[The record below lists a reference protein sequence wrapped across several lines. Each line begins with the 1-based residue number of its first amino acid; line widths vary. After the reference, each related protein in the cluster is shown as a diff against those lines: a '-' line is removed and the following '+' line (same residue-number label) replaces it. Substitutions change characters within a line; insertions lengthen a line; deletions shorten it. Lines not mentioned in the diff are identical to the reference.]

1 MESLVEGKKE
11 PISMS
16 SSPDSNRG
24 ASSRVRTFI
33 EGFDNALAGG
43 IPKGNVVLLS
53 GLPGTMKSSLAYNIL
68 FQNSAHSN
76 SRGLYVTLE
85 QRRDSIVSQM
95 YSMGFAREE
104 PLRNIEIFDIARI
117 KKEVGERTEAKFWI
131 EYLKRVV
138 GLKRKVS
145 DFDIFVL
152 DSLDAMEFLERAEG
166 KRAQLFRLFEWLR
179 EWGVTTFLITE
190 VPSEPTI
197 QGLMWGEKRSE
208 ADYLAD
214 GIIHLK
220 MHQVNDVDV
229 QRRIRCVKM
238 RGTKHETSYFA
249 LVFENG
255 VFSIT
260 RPMSM

>member
-1 MESLVEGKKE
+1 M
-11 PISMS
+11 SMS
-16 SSPDSNRG
+16 TSPDSEHG
-24 ASSRVRTFI
+24 AGNRVRTFV
-33 EGFDNALAGG
+33 EGFDDALGGG
-43 IPKGNVVLLS
+43 IPRGNVVLIS

-68 FQNSAHSN
+68 FQNSAHNS

-85 QRRDSIVSQM
+85 QRRNDIESQM
-95 YSMGFAREE
+95 YSMGYTREE
-104 PLRNIEIFDIARI
+104 PLNNIEIFDIARI
-117 KKEVGERTEAKFWI
+117 RKEAGDRAEAKFWI

-138 GLKRKVS
+138 SLKRKVS
-145 DFDIFVL
+145 DFNTFVL

-166 KRAQLFRLFEWLR
+166 KRSQLFHLFEWLR
-179 EWGVTTFLITE
+179 DWGVTAFLITE
-190 VPSEPTI
+190 ASPEPTI
-197 QGLMWGEKRSE
+197 QGLTWGEKRSE

-220 MHQVNDVDV
+220 MHQVNDVDI

-238 RGTKHETSYFA
+238 RGTRHETSYFA